1 MKYKLIEHYALMH
14 IFSELSYILFPI
26 RCYGCNALGMSICT
40 TCRREWIP
48 HYYRTNID
56 ALNVHSAMMYTPT
69 ASKIILAAKENG
81 LQGADNLLT
90 TAIIH
95 VLNKARLER
104 GYFTLV
110 PIPSS
115 QQSQRRRGRRF
126 IVDLTKT
133 ISQTTGIGMSDCLQV
148 SHQVS
153 DQSGLTRAQRISNM
167 QGAFSVKPGAILRG
181 DAILID
187 DVVTTGATLRE
198 AARALNSQGF
208 HAFGSVCAV
217 TACVAQ
223 PLR

>member
-1 MKYKLIEHYALMH
+1 MKT
-14 IFSELSYILFPI
+14 FSELSHLIFPT
-26 RCYGCNALGMSICT
+26 RCYGCNCLGMSICT

-48 HYYRTNID
+48 HYYKTQDNL
-56 ALNVHSAMMYTPT
+56 LNVHTAIMYTPI

-81 LQGADNLLT
+81 LQGADDLLIA
-90 TAIIH
+90 AIEH
-95 VLNKARLER
+95 VLDKASLDR

-110 PIPSS
+110 PVPSS
-115 QQSQRRRGRRF
+115 KQSQRRRGRSF
-126 IVDLTKT
+126 ILDLTKT
-133 ISQTTGIGMSDCLQV
+133 ISKRTGIPVNDCLEL
-148 SHQVS
+148 SRRVS
-153 DQSGLTRAQRISNM
+153 DQSGLTRVQRSSNM
-167 QGAFSVKPGAILRG
+167 QGAFSLKTGAILRG
-181 DAILID
+181 DAIVID

>member
-1 MKYKLIEHYALMH
+1 ML
-14 IFSELSYILFPI
+14 
-26 RCYGCNALGMSICT
+26 
-40 TCRREWIP
+40 
-48 HYYRTNID
+48 
-56 ALNVHSAMMYTPT
+56 YTPT
-69 ASKIILAAKENG
+69 ASKIILAAKEHG
-81 LQGADNLLT
+81 LQGADDLLI
-90 TAIIH
+90 TAIVH

-110 PIPSS
+110 PIPSNK
-115 QQSQRRRGRRF
+115 QSQRRRGRRF

-133 ISQTTGIGMSDCLQV
+133 ISQTTSIGISDCLQV
-148 SHQVS
+148 SRKVS
-153 DQSGLTRAQRISNM
+153 DQSGLTKAQRISNM
-167 QGAFSVKPGAILRG
+167 QGAFSLKSGVILRG

-208 HAFGSVCAV
+208 LAFGSVSAV

>member
-1 MKYKLIEHYALMH
+1 MH
-14 IFSELSYILFPI
+14 IFSELSQIVFPT
-26 RCYGCNALGMSICT
+26 RCYGCNALGVSICT
-40 TCRREWIP
+40 SCRREWIP
-48 HYYRTNID
+48 HYYRTHID
-56 ALNVHSAMMYTPT
+56 ALNVHSAMLYTPT

-81 LQGADNLLT
+81 LQGADDLLI

-95 VLNKARLER
+95 VLNNARLDR

-110 PIPSS
+110 PIPSNK
-115 QQSQRRRGRRF
+115 QSQRRRGRRF
-126 IVDLTKT
+126 IVDLTQT
-133 ISQTTGIGMSDCLQV
+133 ISQTTGIGISDCLQV
-148 SHQVS
+148 SRQVS
-153 DQSGLTRAQRISNM
+153 DQSGLTKAERILNM
-167 QGAFSVKPGAILRG
+167 QGAFSLKPGVILRG

-208 HAFGSVCAV
+208 LAFGSVSAV

>member
-1 MKYKLIEHYALMH
+1 MQT
-14 IFSELSYILFPI
+14 FSELSHLIFPT
-26 RCYGCNALGMSICT
+26 RCYGCNSLGISICT

-48 HYYRTNID
+48 HYYKTQINP
-56 ALNVHSAMMYTPT
+56 LNVHSAIMYTPT

-81 LQGADNLLT
+81 LQGADDLLIA
-90 TAIIH
+90 AIEH
-95 VLNKARLER
+95 VLDKASLDR

-110 PIPSS
+110 PVPSS
-115 QQSQRRRGRRF
+115 KQSQRRRGRSF
-126 IVDLTKT
+126 ILDLTKT
-133 ISQTTGIGMSDCLQV
+133 ISKRTGIPVNDCLEL
-148 SHQVS
+148 SRRVS
-153 DQSGLTRAQRISNM
+153 DQSGLTRVQRSSNM
-167 QGAFSVKPGAILRG
+167 QGAFSLKNGAILRG
-181 DAILID
+181 DAIVID

>member
-1 MKYKLIEHYALMH
+1 MH
-14 IFSELSYILFPI
+14 IFSELSQIVFPI
-26 RCYGCNALGMSICT
+26 RCYGCNALGVSICT
-40 TCRREWIP
+40 SCRREWIP
-48 HYYRTNID
+48 HYYRTHID
-56 ALNVHSAMMYTPT
+56 ALNVHSAMLYTPL

-81 LQGADNLLT
+81 LQGADDLLI

-95 VLNKARLER
+95 VLNKARLDR

-115 QQSQRRRGRRF
+115 KQSQRRRGRHF
-126 IVDLTKT
+126 IVDLTQT
-133 ISQTTGIGMSDCLQV
+133 ISQTTGIGISDCLQV
-148 SHQVS
+148 SRQVS
-153 DQSGLTRAQRISNM
+153 DQSGLTKAERILNM
-167 QGAFSVKPGAILRG
+167 QGAFSLKPGVILRG

-208 HAFGSVCAV
+208 LAFGSVSAV
-217 TACVAQ
+217 TACVSQ